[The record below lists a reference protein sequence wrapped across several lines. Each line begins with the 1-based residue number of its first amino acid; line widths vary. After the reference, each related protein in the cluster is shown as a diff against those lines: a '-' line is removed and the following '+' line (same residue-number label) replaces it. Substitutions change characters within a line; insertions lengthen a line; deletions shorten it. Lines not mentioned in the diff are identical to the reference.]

1 MFFPYSSMCL
11 LLVLCVLN
19 SRADRPVG
27 GGDAASSVQLPED
40 APWVDEN
47 QVNALPGDGPSVAQ
61 GGDKTIAGRTTPS
74 PSHAGASA
82 HDAQPNIDVA
92 MGVDA
97 DDSPPPS
104 SVKFAPARSGV

>member
-1 MFFPYSSMCL
+1 MCL

-19 SRADRPVG
+19 ARAGPPVD

-47 QVNALPGDGPSVAQ
+47 QVNALPGDGPSAA
-61 GGDKTIAGRTTPS
+61 GDKTIAGRTTPS

-82 HDAQPNIDVA
+82 HDTPPNNDVD
-92 MGVDA
+92 MGVDD
-97 DDSPPPS
+97 DDSPPLTPM
-104 SVKFAPARSGV
+104 KFAPAKSGV

>member
-19 SRADRPVG
+19 ARAGPPVD

-47 QVNALPGDGPSVAQ
+47 QVNALPGDGPSVA
-61 GGDKTIAGRTTPS
+61 GDKTIAGRTTPS

-97 DDSPPPS
+97 DDSPSPS